1 MAGPDL
7 TLDARRQQA
16 NLAFIASG
24 AEFAFGREAALPQP
38 VAALQALA
46 AGSPGVETVHDGG
59 LTAEVICLHHAGRRW
74 AVKRA
79 RAECLV
85 RNADGQTSFLNEL
98 QRHAELAPL
107 ALPGIVAPIYGSL
120 RAGMVVS
127 PWIEGRHPGVLDE
140 RQARSLLEAG
150 CALIEHGFF
159 EWDYSAGNL
168 LDDGERVWLY
178 DFGYC
183 YRFDPLTQFNSA
195 GNGRDCP
202 QFHLAERIEGRHLFG
217 ALLDAGSD
225 DDALPHF
232 LRFKRLAARAYED
245 LAGRLAARGAASEV
259 LNHYVGLAGRWRRE
273 MADEP
278 ARLYLA
284 DAWQA
289 HRSDLDD
296 DLRGRSC
303 TPRTL
308 RRARWLQ
315 QAPLRHGPA
324 LRGCGALSPDDAALD
339 DAALLQRLRQ
349 HEARAQRY
357 QIRVN
362 PSASG

>member
-7 TLDARRQQA
+7 TLDQRRQQA

-24 AEFAFGREAALPQP
+24 AEFTLGDARALPLD
-38 VAALQALA
+38 VSALKALRLD
-46 AGSPGVETVHDGG
+46 SPGVEALHDGG
-59 LTAEVICLHHAGRRW
+59 LTAEVLCLHHAGRRW
-74 AVKRA
+74 AIKRA
-79 RAECLV
+79 RAECRV
-85 RNADGQTSFLNEL
+85 RNPDGATSFLNEL
-98 QRHAELAPL
+98 QRHGELAARQP
-107 ALPGIVAPIYGSL
+107 LPGIAAPAYGSL
-120 RAGMVVS
+120 RHGLLVS
-127 PWIEGRHPGVLDE
+127 PWIDGRHPGVLDE
-140 RQARSLLEAG
+140 RQARSLLQAG

-168 LDDGERVWLY
+168 LDDGTRLWLY

-195 GNGRDCP
+195 GHGHDHP
-202 QFHLAERIEGRHLFG
+202 QHHLAERIEGRHLFG

-225 DDALPHF
+225 AAALPHF
-232 LRFKRLAARAYED
+232 VAFKRLAAQAYEG
-245 LAGRLAARGAASEV
+245 LADRLAARGATAPV
-259 LNHYVGLAGRWRRE
+259 LGHYRGLAQRWRDGL
-273 MADEP
+273 ALAP
-278 ARLYLA
+278 AQLYLA

-315 QAPLRHGPA
+315 QAWRAHAAA
-324 LRGCGALSPDDAALD
+324 LRASGALSAEDAARS
-339 DAALLQRLRQ
+339 DAALLQHLCEQ
-349 HEARAQRY
+349 EHEAMRWQL
-357 QIRVN
+357 
-362 PSASG
+362 

>member
-24 AEFAFGREAALPQP
+24 AEFGFGSPPLP
-38 VAALQALA
+38 VATLQALTA
-46 AGSPGVETVHDGG
+46 QSPGVQALHDGG
-59 LTAEVICLHHAGRRW
+59 LTAEVFCLHHAGRRW

-79 RAECLV
+79 RAECRV
-85 RNADGQTSFLNEL
+85 RNDDGRTSFLNEL

-107 ALPGIVAPIYGSL
+107 PLPGIAKPVYGSL
-120 RAGMVVS
+120 RAGLLVS
-127 PWIEGRHPGVLDE
+127 PWINGRHPGVLDE
-140 RQARSLLEAG
+140 RQARTLLEAA
-150 CALIEHGFF
+150 CALVEHGCF
-159 EWDYSAGNL
+159 EWDFSAGNL

-195 GNGRDCP
+195 GDGSTHPRHHP
-202 QFHLAERIEGRHLFG
+202 AERIEGRHLFG

-225 DDALPHF
+225 EDALSAF
-232 LRFKRLAARAYED
+232 IAFKHLAVQAYEA
-245 LAGRLAARGAASEV
+245 LAERLAARGASPAV
-259 LNHYVGLAGRWRRE
+259 LAHYRGLAARWR
-273 MADEP
+273 AALAANP
-278 ARLYLA
+278 AHLYLA

-289 HRSDLDD
+289 HSSDLAD
-296 DLRGRSC
+296 DLHGRSC

-315 QAPLRHGPA
+315 QALRRHAA
-324 LRGCGALSPDDAALD
+324 LLRAAGALAPEDAALGD
-339 DAALLQRLRQ
+339 EALLARYRERERDAHRLQ
-349 HEARAQRY
+349 L
-357 QIRVN
+357 
-362 PSASG
+362 

>member
-24 AEFAFGREAALPQP
+24 AEFAFGDAAALPLP
-38 VAALQALA
+38 VAELKALTA
-46 AGSPGVETVHDGG
+46 ASPGVEAVHNGG

-79 RAECLV
+79 RAECRV
-85 RNADGQTSFLNEL
+85 RNPDGQTSFLNEL

-107 ALPGIVAPIYGSL
+107 ALPGVIAPIYGSL
-120 RAGMVVS
+120 CAGLVVS
-127 PWIEGRHPGVLDE
+127 PWISGRHPGVLDE
-140 RQARSLLEAG
+140 RQARALLETG

-168 LDDGERVWLY
+168 LDDGERLWLY

-183 YRFDPLTQFNSA
+183 YRFDPLTQYNSA
-195 GNGRDCP
+195 GHGLEAP
-202 QFHLAERIEGRHLFG
+202 QHHLAERIEGRHLFG

-225 DDALPHF
+225 DAALPHF
-232 LRFKRLAARAYED
+232 LAFKRLAAQAYDD
-245 LAGRLAARGAASEV
+245 LADRLAARGATERV
-259 LNHYVGLAGRWRRE
+259 LHHYRGLAARWRH
-273 MADEP
+273 ALAHAP
-278 ARLYLA
+278 AQLYLA

-289 HRSDLDD
+289 HGSDLDD

-315 QAPLRHGPA
+315 QALREHGRT
-324 LRGCGALSPDDAALD
+324 LRDCGALAAEDAALD
-339 DAALLQRLRQ
+339 DDTLLARLREREL
-349 HEARAQRY
+349 EAERHQL
-357 QIRVN
+357 
-362 PSASG
+362 

>member
-1 MAGPDL
+1 MARSDL
-7 TLDARRQQA
+7 TLDALRQQA

-24 AEFAFGREAALPQP
+24 AEFAFGDVSALPMP
-38 VAALQALA
+38 VAELRALTAD
-46 AGSPGVETVHDGG
+46 SPGVQVIHEGG
-59 LTAEVICLHHAGRRW
+59 LTAEVICLHRSGRRW

-85 RNADGQTSFLNEL
+85 RNPDGETSFLNEL

-107 ALPGIVAPIYGSL
+107 GLPGVVAPVYGSL
-120 RAGMVVS
+120 RAGLVVS

-140 RQARSLLEAG
+140 RQARTLLATG
-150 CALIEHGFF
+150 CALVEHGFF

-168 LDDGERVWLY
+168 LDDGGRLWLY

-183 YRFDPLTQFNSA
+183 YRFDPLTQLNSA
-195 GNGRDCP
+195 GHGRDCP

-225 DDALPHF
+225 DEALPHF
-232 LRFKRLAARAYED
+232 LRFKRLAIEAYDALVE
-245 LAGRLAARGAASEV
+245 RLVRRGATSLV
-259 LNHYVGLAGRWRRE
+259 LNHYRGLAAHWRE
-273 MADEP
+273 GLAHSPD
-278 ARLYLA
+278 RLYLA

-289 HRSDLDD
+289 HRGDLDD

-308 RRARWLQ
+308 RRAQWLQ
-315 QAPLRHGPA
+315 RAWVAQGAVLRA
-324 LRGCGALSPDDAALD
+324 AGALAREDASLADDA
-339 DAALLQRLRQ
+339 LLSRLRAL
-349 HEARAQRY
+349 ELEVQRY
-357 QIRVN
+357 QL
-362 PSASG
+362 

>member
-7 TLDARRQQA
+7 TLDQQRQQA
-16 NLAFIASG
+16 NLAFIASR
-24 AEFAFGREAALPQP
+24 AEFAFGDARALPLP
-38 VAALQALA
+38 VAALQALTA
-46 AGSPGVETVHDGG
+46 DSPGVEAIHDGG

-79 RAECLV
+79 RAECRV
-85 RNADGQTSFLNEL
+85 RNPDGQTSFLNEL
-98 QRHAELAPL
+98 QRHAELAAL
-107 ALPGIVAPIYGSL
+107 ALPGIVKPVYGSL
-120 RAGMVVS
+120 RAGLVVS
-127 PWIEGRHPGVLDE
+127 PWIAGRHPGVLDE
-140 RQARSLLEAG
+140 RQARSLLETG

-168 LDDGERVWLY
+168 LDDGERLWLY

-195 GNGRDCP
+195 GHGRDCP

-225 DDALPHF
+225 DQALPHF
-232 LRFKRLAARAYED
+232 IAFKRQAIQAYDALAERLLHRGASSLV
-245 LAGRLAARGAASEV
+245 LAHYGRLAAHWRER
-259 LNHYVGLAGRWRRE
+259 LAHT
-273 MADEP
+273 P
-278 ARLYLA
+278 SRLYLV

-289 HRSDLDD
+289 HSSDLED

-308 RRARWLQ
+308 RRAQWLQ
-315 QAPLRHGPA
+315 RTLREHA
-324 LRGCGALSPDDAALD
+324 ASLRASGALTPADAALS
-339 DAALLQRLRQ
+339 DAALLARLHEREL
-349 HEARAQRY
+349 EARHY
-357 QIRVN
+357 QL
-362 PSASG
+362 